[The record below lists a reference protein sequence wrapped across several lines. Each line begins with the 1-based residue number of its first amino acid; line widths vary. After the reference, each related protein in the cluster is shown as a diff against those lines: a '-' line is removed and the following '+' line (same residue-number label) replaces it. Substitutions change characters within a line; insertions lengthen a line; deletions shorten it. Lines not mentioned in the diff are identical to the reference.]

1 LERKLA
7 ISALVLGLLVAA
19 LLAQKG
25 ANFLPN
31 LGFFWLSQIIALSL
45 CLPFRPRPAVIAGA
59 AFALATYLAGF
70 ALWVATH
77 PNSAGP
83 VWFGYLFSLPGAAV
97 GAIAAALLLRD
108 RFRYGVAIAIL
119 STAGL
124 ALLGLLLNQ
133 TMICMTVMY
142 CLR

>member
-1 LERKLA
+1 MESKLA

-19 LLAQKG
+19 LLAHKG

-31 LGFFWLSQIIALSL
+31 LGFFWLSQLIALLL
-45 CLPFRPRPAVIAGA
+45 CLPFRPRPAVVAGTA
-59 AFALATYLAGF
+59 LALATYLAGF

-77 PNSAGP
+77 PGSAGL
-83 VWFGYLFSLPGAAV
+83 VWFGYLLSLPGATI
-97 GAIAAALLLRD
+97 GAIVAALLLRD

-119 STAGL
+119 ITAGL
-124 ALLGLLLNQ
+124 ALLGVIVNQ
-133 TMICMTVMY
+133 TVICMTAMY

>member
-1 LERKLA
+1 MERRLA
-7 ISALVLGLLVAA
+7 ISALVLEFLVAA

-25 ANFLPN
+25 PNFLPN
-31 LGFFWLSQIIALSL
+31 LGFFWLSQLLALSL

-59 AFALATYLAGF
+59 ALALVTYLAAF
-70 ALWVATH
+70 ALWLATH
-77 PNSAGP
+77 PDRVGL

-97 GAIAAALLLRD
+97 GAIAGALLLRD

-119 STAGL
+119 LTAGL
-124 ALLGLLLNQ
+124 ALLGVLLNQ